1 MRHQLL
7 VSQHGKTADMTKR
20 EVGLPAGDN
29 HQIPAAEVTDAVQL
43 LKGLHFGIQ
52 RAQQRTASFHIGEPC
67 EKPGWDP
74 LCGDRSPLRTADTD
88 KAMGAPSTT
97 ELLQPDTSDDAAHRE
112 TKQIHL
118 QVITPEPAD
127 VIIELLGQSP
137 QGNSSQTVRKM
148 GNQQRNIMRIQATNQ
163 SPKKVRRI
171 PEPMDKNE
179 RTPGG

>member
-1 MRHQLL
+1 M
-7 VSQHGKTADMTKR
+7 
-20 EVGLPAGDN
+20 GLPAWDN
-29 HQIPAAEVTDAVQL
+29 HQIPAAVVTDAVQL
-43 LKGLHFGIQ
+43 FKGLQISIQ
-52 RAQQRTASFHIGEPC
+52 RTEKGTAPFHVGEPS
-67 EKPGWDP
+67 EKPWGDP
-74 LCGDRSPLRTADTD
+74 LRRDRSPLRTADTD

-97 ELLQPDTSDDAAHRE
+97 ELLQPDTSDDAAHRK

-118 QVITPEPAD
+118 QVITPVPAD

-148 GNQQRNIMRIQATNQ
+148 GNQQRNIMGIQATDQ